1 MNTPSES
8 ADIVLVPVPRAHLGA
23 VYAALAKAMAN
34 KDEEA
39 ASVLRPAAA
48 NEVLVDRRNGSW
60 TEEMVRL
67 LQADLH
73 YEGAWAVLDIC
84 SERAP
89 AEVTVEDVAK
99 EAGIKATEIR
109 AQLGAMT
116 KLSNRLFNRK
126 TWPISVRWTD
136 GGRANYSMKPEI
148 ATWWS
153 RAVTDS
159 ARVQGS

>member
-1 MNTPSES
+1 MNTSSES

-34 KDEEA
+34 KDEA
-39 ASVLRPAAA
+39 TASVLAPTAA

-67 LQADLH
+67 LEANLH
-73 YEGAWAVLDIC
+73 YEVAWAVLNMC

-89 AEVTVEDVAK
+89 EEVTVEDVAK

-109 AQLGAMT
+109 DQLGAMT

-136 GGRANYSMKPEI
+136 TGRANYSMKPEI

-153 RAVTDS
+153 RAVTDNDR
-159 ARVQGS
+159 A